1 MLPADVL
8 EPIPPV
14 PIGTALPVALAVGA
28 TTTIAGTP
36 FCTIKSYCF
45 KPLLVTEIVY
55 VPDVVA
61 V

>member
-1 MLPADVL
+1 M
-8 EPIPPV
+8 PPV

-36 FCTIKSYCF
+36 FCTIRSYCLSA
-45 KPLLVTEIVY
+45 LLVTVTVY